1 MTKTTFSWQEQIIQ
15 IKSEINEIEKHTHTQ
30 KQGFY
35 RGFSEKINKIS
46 RPLIQL
52 T

>member
-15 IKSEINEIEKHTHTQ
+15 IKSEINEIEKTHTQ
-30 KQGFY
+30 KNQGFY